1 MKKIFYMIV
10 FLMLGTLG
18 NLSAQITL
26 FKGTFDEALKKAQQ
40 EKKDLFVD
48 FFAEWCGPCKM
59 QAPIL
64 EDVKSQVGDKAT
76 IIKIDVDRS
85 GELAMS
91 YGIQSVPTLMLFRN
105 GEVLWR
111 ASGVQRAADLVA
123 LITQF
128 A

>member
-1 MKKIFYMIV
+1 MMPRIATIIAIFV
-10 FLMLGTLG
+10 E
-18 NLSAQITL
+18 IT
-26 FKGTFDEALKKAQQ
+26 FQNTQAMNEFQQ
-40 EKKDLFVD
+40 LIQGSKPVLVD
-48 FFAEWCGPCKM
+48 FFATWCGPCKM

>member
-1 MKKIFYMIV
+1 MNEFEQLIN
-10 FLMLGTLG
+10 G
-18 NLSAQITL
+18 
-26 FKGTFDEALKKAQQ
+26 
-40 EKKDLFVD
+40 EKPVLID
-48 FFAEWCGPCKM
+48 FFATWCGPCKM

-64 EDVKSQVGDKAT
+64 EDVKRQVGDKAV

-91 YGIQSVPTLMLFRN
+91 YGIHSVPTLMLMRG

>member
-48 FFAEWCGPCKM
+48 FFAEWTVQNDGKRSIHAKRSRRIFQQSFHM
-59 QAPIL
+59 RTSRRGYTRKQRHR
-64 EDVKSQVGDKAT
+64 K
-76 IIKIDVDRS
+76 KIQRNSVTDYGVYQS
-85 GELAMS
+85 G
-91 YGIQSVPTLMLFRN
+91 R
-105 GEVLWR
+105 
-111 ASGVQRAADLVA
+111 
-123 LITQF
+123 
-128 A
+128 

>member
-48 FFAEWCGPCKM
+48 FFAEWCGPYSRKK
-59 QAPIL
+59 
-64 EDVKSQVGDKAT
+64 KSENFST
-76 IIKIDVDRS
+76 IV
-85 GELAMS
+85 S
-91 YGIQSVPTLMLFRN
+91 Y
-105 GEVLWR
+105 
-111 ASGVQRAADLVA
+111 AYK
-123 LITQF
+123 
-128 A
+128 

>member
-1 MKKIFYMIV
+1 MIV

-59 QAPIL
+59 MASEVFTQK
-64 EDVKSQVGDKAT
+64 EVGEFHMRTSRRGYTRKQRHRK
-76 IIKIDVDRS
+76 KIQRNSVTDYGVYQS
-85 GELAMS
+85 G
-91 YGIQSVPTLMLFRN
+91 R
-105 GEVLWR
+105 
-111 ASGVQRAADLVA
+111 
-123 LITQF
+123 
-128 A
+128 

>member
-1 MKKIFYMIV
+1 MIV

-59 QAPIL
+59 MKPVLEELKKKMGNKIIIL
-64 EDVKSQVGDKAT
+64 
-76 IIKIDVDRS
+76 KIDIDKNISLSSEYR
-85 GELAMS
+85 
-91 YGIQSVPTLMLFRN
+91 IQSVPTL
-105 GEVLWR
+105 VLWKQGEIIWR
-111 ASGVQRAADLVA
+111 QSGA
-123 LITQF
+123 LSLNELEQILSSYIR
-128 A
+128 